1 MSVNTAEQLN
11 QIEGDAPNAPVAI
24 VALQSQTLTQV
35 IQARLWLCGGLIL
48 AALAAMTAGT
58 LIILYGPSGT
68 EAAQIIEAGNFK
80 ISSSG
85 FGAIF
90 MTTSLLFGYFAYRSR
105 PRLDLYPTAR
115 GASVSIDGRVSDSGG
130 PDDDEPPPESPAG
143 FGASGVN
150 SARLHG
156 AASASSP
163 PFQVSFPQ
171 KNTDGGGVRD
181 AADNSDGDD
190 DDPPPSAPAGAGT
203 GLGGSARALT
213 GRVLGFSRSKR
224 K

>member
-68 EAAQIIEAGNFK
+68 EAAQIIETGNFK

-130 PDDDEPPPESPAG
+130 PDDDEPPPASPAG
-143 FGASGVN
+143 FGAPGVS
-150 SARLHG
+150 SARLRR
-156 AASASSP
+156 SP

-171 KNTDGGGVRD
+171 KNVDEVDDSDGGG
-181 AADNSDGDD
+181 NDD
-190 DDPPPSAPAGAGT
+190 DDPPPSAPVGAGT
-203 GLGGSARALT
+203 GLGSSARALT